1 MTIRLFDDAPGLF
14 QARAQVLS
22 CTPCDGGFAVRLD
35 QTIFFPRGGGQPC
48 DAGDIGGVTVSDTYD
63 EQGEIVHILSRPV
76 CGEVELHIDGER
88 RLELMRHH
96 LGQHILSSVIDQTFG
111 VPTIIARIE
120 DAGPHIELQSP
131 LTDAQLMTAQELT
144 QQVIDRDL
152 PVHAAYYSPEE
163 AAKLPVRGQITP
175 HEHIRL
181 VSIEGFDLNACGGTH
196 CPSTGGVEDLLI
208 TGTKS
213 VRGVFRV
220 YYSAGQAA
228 KKARLD
234 RGLAVL
240 SMQRALSCE
249 NLDEFTAAQQ
259 ALLERRDALEAQNHA
274 LREQLL
280 RSDTALWAE
289 LSRTLEQGRL
299 AAAILG
305 DGDVKHLRAVAEA
318 LCAEQPSAL
327 LFAVRQSGQLSLLFM
342 RSKSKT
348 GPNLGAH
355 VKDLCARLGG
365 RGGGSPLLA
374 QGMVPG
380 GEESERAIEEV
391 FESIAREYDLP

>member
-152 PVHAAYYSPEE
+152 PVYAAYYSPEE
-163 AAKLPVRGQITP
+163 AAKLPVRGRITP

-196 CPSTGGVEDLLI
+196 CPDTGMIGPVRW
-208 TGTKS
+208 TGSKM
-213 VRGVFRV
+213 VRGAFRL
-220 YYSAGQAA
+220 YFRAG
-228 KKARLD
+228 
-234 RGLAVL
+234 
-240 SMQRALSCE
+240 QRALADSLE
-249 NLDEFTAAQQ
+249 KDLRQLRLG
-259 ALLERRDALEAQNHA
+259 ALLEVESGPEAEEKITALHTRAAFLEEEVRRLRQQLLEAEGDALVHRARPTA
-274 LREQLL
+274 GGVAAYRLL
-280 RSDTALWAE
+280 EGWNNKE
-289 LSRTLEQGRL
+289 
-299 AAAILG
+299 I
-305 DGDVKHLRAVAEA
+305 KA
-318 LCAEQPSAL
+318 LCDRLTKEHPIL
-327 LFAVRQSGQLSLLFM
+327 LFLACRQGEDLSLMVCQPKQMKGFHPGQQM
-342 RSKSKT
+342 KEFFAS
-348 GPNLGAH
+348 H
-355 VKDLCARLGG
+355 GG
-365 RGGGSPLLA
+365 RGGGSALLA
-374 QGMVPG
+374 QGMVPYSPQALADFEALAHSVM
-380 GEESERAIEEV
+380 EE
-391 FESIAREYDLP
+391 